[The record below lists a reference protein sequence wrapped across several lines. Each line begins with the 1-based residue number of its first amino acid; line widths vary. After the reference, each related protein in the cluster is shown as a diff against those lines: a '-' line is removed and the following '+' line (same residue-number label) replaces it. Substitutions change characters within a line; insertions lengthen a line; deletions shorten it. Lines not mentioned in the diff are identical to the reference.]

1 MTVGTLLESMKKS
14 FGQKLPFASFCPL
27 RDLIAVS
34 SEKKGHKVQKYYKL
48 ALKTRGSSQSE
59 AIDVL
64 VNTYLGQ
71 RK

>member
-14 FGQKLPFASFCPL
+14 VGQKLPFASFCPL

-48 ALKTRGSSQSE
+48 ALKTRGS
-59 AIDVL
+59 
-64 VNTYLGQ
+64 
-71 RK
+71 RPK